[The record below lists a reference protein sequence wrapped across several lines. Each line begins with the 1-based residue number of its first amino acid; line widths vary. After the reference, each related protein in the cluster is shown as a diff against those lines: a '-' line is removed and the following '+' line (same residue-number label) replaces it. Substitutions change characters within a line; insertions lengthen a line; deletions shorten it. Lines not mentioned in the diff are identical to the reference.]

1 MFMATK
7 RMLYLTVAALL
18 SQVFSAP
25 FAWAQMTRLN
35 VGYSAASADQ
45 LPAWVAKDSGIFAK
59 NGLDVQLI
67 FFTGGTTAILALV
80 SGDVPIT
87 QVSGPGLVNSA
98 LAGSDAVFVAAGT
111 ISLNYVLMGKPGIK
125 TAEQLKGGTVAISR
139 FGSATD
145 SIARFALRR
154 IGLTPGKDVTLVQVG
169 SGPDRLSAALTGRV
183 TAAVINPPSSFIAE
197 KRGLAVVADVAKMGL
212 VFQHTGVGTTRRYI
226 KEHSDIVRRYVK
238 AHVEAVHKMWTD
250 KEATIKA
257 LSKHMGSGL
266 DRETLEKS
274 YDNVMTEAF
283 YPKKQYPSLEGLK
296 TVIEGVAER
305 DPRAKS
311 VTPEQFVDFTFIK
324 ELDQSG
330 YIDGLYKKK

>member
-1 MFMATK
+1 MKKTAFLCSAVV
-7 RMLYLTVAALL
+7 LIQLVFWSFANAQLT
-18 SQVFSAP
+18 
-25 FAWAQMTRLN
+25 RIN

-59 NGLDVQLI
+59 NGLDPQLI

-87 QVSGPGLVNSA
+87 QVSGPGLVNSVF
-98 LAGSDAVFVAAGT
+98 AGSDAVYIASGT

-125 TAEQLKGGTVAISR
+125 SAEQLKGGTVAISR

-169 SGPDRLSAALTGRV
+169 SGPERLSAAFTGRV
-183 TAAVINPPSSFIAE
+183 SAAVINPPSSFLAE
-197 KRGLAVVADVAKMGL
+197 KKGLAIIADVAKMGL
-212 VFQHTGVGTTRRYI
+212 VFQHTGAATTRKYI
-226 KEHSDIVRRYVK
+226 KENPDIVRRYVRS
-238 AHVEAVHKMWTD
+238 HIEAVHKMWSD

-257 LSKHMGSGL
+257 LSRYMSGL

-274 YDNVMTEAF
+274 YENVMSEAM
-283 YPKKQYPSLEGLK
+283 YPKKQYPSVEGLK
-296 TVIEGVAER
+296 TVLEDIAER
-305 DPRAKS
+305 DPRAK
-311 VTPEQFVDFTFIK
+311 TAKPEQFIEASFIR

-330 YIDGLYKKK
+330 FIDGLYKKK